1 MLSNVGKTFCG
12 ILLLYKHTVD
22 SIPLR
27 QVEESSF
34 LVCGKKFPKSSVKN
48 WSDITFG
55 KEIGDGA
62 FGKVYKGFL
71 HQSKHERYVLSLGT
85 SLSIGQFF

>member
-1 MLSNVGKTFCG
+1 MLSNDGNTFCG
-12 ILLLYKHTVD
+12 TPPLYKHTMA

-34 LVCGKKFPKSSVKN
+34 FVFGKKFPESTVKN

-71 HQSKHERYVLSLGT
+71 HQSKHERYLLPSNIWYI
-85 SLSIGQFF
+85 SIFYL